1 MNKTR
6 FGLLQM
12 SLKTWITVIALF
24 STALLHSQVPLSPG
38 SYEVAVNTSL
48 TLRSAP
54 TSKASQIGSIK
65 NGELVEVISYT
76 DGWAEVIYNGQNG
89 YVSARYLK
97 AYIPPIEYAVPDID
111 ENLLFS
117 YQTYNFLY
125 EKMCVLWI
133 STSLRK

>member
-1 MNKTR
+1 M
-6 FGLLQM
+6 
-12 SLKTWITVIALF
+12 
-24 STALLHSQVPLSPG
+24 
-38 SYEVAVNTSL
+38 
-48 TLRSAP
+48 
-54 TSKASQIGSIK
+54 
-65 NGELVEVISYT
+65 EVISYT

-125 EKMCVLWI
+125 EKCPMLF
-133 STSLRK
+133 